1 MFIDEFREEIVSTL
15 KKYFES
21 QIEKHKLNIDVLM
34 YKGVGVAEH
43 PDTMETI
50 EKELEQMANY
60 NDKLD
65 VLSKYFEE
73 VK

>member
-1 MFIDEFREEIVSTL
+1 MFIEFREEIVSTL

-43 PDTMETI
+43 PGTMETI
-50 EKELEQMANY
+50 EKELEQIANY

-65 VLSKYFEE
+65 VLLKYFEE
-73 VK
+73 VN